1 MDYDVLILGGGIV
14 GCAIAYELSKYSLN
28 IALIEKDYDIAD
40 DISLINTSVVY
51 DGVTCDD
58 NVMAEFQKLGNEILE
73 NLTRKFKVP
82 FKRVGSL
89 SLAQN
94 KDEELELEKM
104 YNRAVKRNIKNIKLL
119 NREEILKMEPNLK
132 ISVNKALYSGN
143 TGIIC
148 PYDLAL
154 AFGEVAFDNGVKFKL
169 QEKVL
174 NIKDISTG
182 FRVFTNKNKFTCKIV
197 IDTIPSDNNI
207 EDKIDC
213 NKNNPNLRY
222 YLLENEFKKS
232 LNNMIFLSTDIN
244 NQISVLPTTDGST
257 VGVIPTNI
265 DNEQILNEINIL
277 INKVENKHVDISF
290 KSPLYNDK
298 IVVDYNLSNNGYI
311 KITGRNYSEVT
322 MTPAIAKE
330 ICTEIVK
337 STNCKLKRDYID
349 KRREFYKFRELSDS
363 QRNNII
369 KLNKKYGKIICTCRM
384 ITEGEVVEAIRRPLG
399 ARTLEGIRRRTG
411 VTFGKC
417 QGANCMSKIV
427 EILANETNRNIDSI
441 VKDSKDSKI
450 VLSRIKE
457 FDDM

>member
-1 MDYDVLILGGGIV
+1 MDYDVLILGGGII

-51 DGVTCDD
+51 DGITCNDD
-58 NVMAEFQKLGNEILE
+58 AMAEFQKLGNSMLDD
-73 NLTRKFKVP
+73 LTKKFNVP
-82 FKRVGSL
+82 FKRIGSL
-89 SLAQN
+89 ILAQN
-94 KDEELELEKM
+94 EAEELELEKM
-104 YNRAVKRNIKNIKLL
+104 YNRAIKRNIKNVTLL
-119 NREEILKMEPNLK
+119 NKEEILNKEPKLK
-132 ISVNKALYSGN
+132 ISVNKALYSEN
-143 TGIIC
+143 TAIIC

-169 QEKVL
+169 QERVL
-174 NIKDISTG
+174 DIKDISTG
-182 FRVFTNKNKFTCKIV
+182 FRVVTNKNKFTCKIV
-197 IDTIPSDNNI
+197 INTIPSE
-207 EDKIDC
+207 EDYNE
-213 NKNNPNLRY
+213 NKRNNPNFRC
-222 YLLENEFKKS
+222 YLLENKFNKS
-232 LNNMIFLSTDIN
+232 LSNMIFLSTDIK

-257 VGVIPTNI
+257 VGIMPTNI
-265 DNEQILNEINIL
+265 NNEQILSQISAL

-290 KSPLYNDK
+290 KYPLYNDK
-298 IVVDYNLSNNGYI
+298 VVVDYNLSNNGYI

-330 ICTEIVK
+330 ICSEILK
-337 STNCKLKRDYID
+337 NINCKLKKDYID
-349 KRREFYKFRELSDS
+349 KRREFYKFRELTNN
-363 QRNNII
+363 QKNNII

-384 ITEGEVVEAIRRPLG
+384 ITEGEIVESIRRPLG

-417 QGANCMSKIV
+417 QGANCMAKIV
-427 EILANETNRNIDSI
+427 EILAKETNRNIDSI